1 MTGLGNGVY
10 QDGPGTFYVRPVNQG
25 KRTWR
30 KLASITA
37 RDAKVEASEVMRAV
51 KMADLGIGKN
61 PLSPPPPTVLE
72 LVSSYLAHHCPSKR
86 LEERDMKF
94 CEFQAK
100 RLEWVVKWWGSKRA
114 DTVRL
119 AMVHEYRDWRKP
131 QIANGKGH
139 RMIDM
144 ELQCLSNVLNYAVAT
159 GRLDTNFLLH
169 RPRFQAASEVSH
181 CRDAMPKD
189 GDELNWWAELFLGP
203 WGSISIGFQ
212 LLVEAMTGCRT
223 AEVLQFRWDAKPGE
237 PGHIHGDRLDLARLK
252 GGVNPWAII
261 HPDLKSVISSLANF
275 RHIFRTSCQFWFP
288 NRLGDCPVSR
298 YALTSRLARE
308 TASRG
313 LPKRTSHG
321 LRAYFVTK
329 MRRDGYSDADV
340 AAMIGDSTVSL
351 IQTTYGKPRPG
362 EPKLSFRRS
371 NGTASWEEFNK

>member
-1 MTGLGNGVY
+1 
-10 QDGPGTFYVRPVNQG
+10 
-25 KRTWR
+25 
-30 KLASITA
+30 
-37 RDAKVEASEVMRAV
+37 
-51 KMADLGIGKN
+51 
-61 PLSPPPPTVLE
+61 
-72 LVSSYLAHHCPSKR
+72 
-86 LEERDMKF
+86 MKF

-100 RLEWVVKWWGSKRA
+100 RLEWIVKWWGSKRA

-119 AMVHEYRDWRKP
+119 GMVHEYRDWRKP

-169 RPRFQAASEVSH
+169 RPRFQAASEVAH

-189 GDELNWWAELFLGP
+189 GDELNWWAELFFSKPETEVLG
-203 WGSISIGFQ
+203 WQ
-212 LLVEAMTGCRT
+212 LLLEAMTGCRT
-223 AEVLQFRWDAKPGE
+223 SEILQMKFTTGPGE
-237 PGHIHGDRLDLARLK
+237 PGHVHGDRLDVARCK
-252 GGVNPWAII
+252 SGTNPWVII
-261 HPDLKSVISSLANF
+261 TDDLASLLP
-275 RHIFRTSCQFWFP
+275 RHIHWALSRFGDQPFWLP
-288 NRLGDCPVSR
+288 NRLGDGPVSR
-298 YALTSRLARE
+298 YALTSHLARE

-329 MRRDGYSDADV
+329 MRRDGHSDSDV

-371 NGTASWEEFNK
+371 NGTASWEEFKP

>member
-30 KLASITA
+30 KLASITS

-100 RLEWVVKWWGSKRA
+100 RLEWIVKWWGSKRA

-119 AMVHEYRDWRKP
+119 GMVHEYRDWRKP

-169 RPRFQAASEVSH
+169 RPRFQAASEVAH

-189 GDELNWWAELFLGP
+189 GDELNWWAELFFSKPETEVLG
-203 WGSISIGFQ
+203 WQ
-212 LLVEAMTGCRT
+212 LLLEAMTGCRT
-223 AEVLQFRWDAKPGE
+223 SEILQMKFTTGPGE
-237 PGHIHGDRLDLARLK
+237 PGHVHGDRLDVARCK
-252 GGVNPWAII
+252 SGTNPWVII
-261 HPDLKSVISSLANF
+261 TDDLASLLP
-275 RHIFRTSCQFWFP
+275 RHIHWALSRFGDQPFWLP
-288 NRLGDCPVSR
+288 NRLGDGPVSR
-298 YALTSRLARE
+298 YALTSHLARE

-329 MRRDGYSDADV
+329 MRRDGHSDSDV

-371 NGTASWEEFNK
+371 NGTASWEEFKP

>member
-1 MTGLGNGVY
+1 MY

-25 KRTWR
+25 RRTWR

-37 RDAKVEASEVMRAV
+37 RDAKLEASEVMRAV

-100 RLEWVVKWWGSKRA
+100 RLEWIVKWWGSKRA

-189 GDELNWWAELFLGP
+189 GDELNWWAELFFSKPETEVLG
-203 WGSISIGFQ
+203 WQ
-212 LLVEAMTGCRT
+212 LLLEAMTGCRT
-223 AEVLQFRWDAKPGE
+223 SEVLKLRFATVDGE
-237 PGHIHGDRLDLARLK
+237 PGNMDGDRLDVARCK
-252 GGVNPWAII
+252 DGVNPWVVI
-261 HPDLKSVISSLANF
+261 HADLRSLLNMHDDYCCARPKSV
-275 RHIFRTSCQFWFP
+275 FWLP
-288 NRLGDCPVSR
+288 NRRLDGPVSR

-329 MRRDGYSDADV
+329 MRRDGHSDSDV

>member
-1 MTGLGNGVY
+1 
-10 QDGPGTFYVRPVNQG
+10 
-25 KRTWR
+25 
-30 KLASITA
+30 
-37 RDAKVEASEVMRAV
+37 
-51 KMADLGIGKN
+51 
-61 PLSPPPPTVLE
+61 
-72 LVSSYLAHHCPSKR
+72 
-86 LEERDMKF
+86 
-94 CEFQAK
+94 
-100 RLEWVVKWWGSKRA
+100 
-114 DTVRL
+114 
-119 AMVHEYRDWRKP
+119 
-131 QIANGKGH
+131 
-139 RMIDM
+139 
-144 ELQCLSNVLNYAVAT
+144 
-159 GRLDTNFLLH
+159 
-169 RPRFQAASEVSH
+169 
-181 CRDAMPKD
+181 MPKD

>member
-25 KRTWR
+25 RRTWR

-100 RLEWVVKWWGSKRA
+100 RLEWIAKWWGSKRA

-181 CRDAMPKD
+181 CRDAMPRD
-189 GDELNWWAELFLGP
+189 GDELNWWAELFFSKPETEVLG
-203 WGSISIGFQ
+203 WQ
-212 LLVEAMTGCRT
+212 LLLEAMTGCRT
-223 AEVLQFRWDAKPGE
+223 SEVLALRWTETPGE
-237 PGHIHGDRLDLARLK
+237 AGYTWGNRIDLARLK
-252 GGVNPWAII
+252 GGVNPWAIM
-261 HPDLKSVISSLANF
+261 HEDLESVYE
-275 RHIFRTSCQFWFP
+275 QFAGWGVKRYPESDFWLP
-288 NRLGDCPVSR
+288 NRLGDGPVSR
-298 YALTSRLARE
+298 YALTSHLARE

-371 NGTASWEEFNK
+371 NGTASWEEFKP